1 VPTSIVGFAA
11 MSSVSVEVVE
21 HDIVVSNTQ
30 SGFRVT
36 YRKVPERGMLVL
48 SGPLEREINRPMR
61 RF

>member
-1 VPTSIVGFAA
+1 